1 MKAETLLAKVQK
13 AQQLCEGCH
22 WCREEARLNNE
33 PCCFREYHSNGL
45 DRGTPNC
52 VFAKGITREMEYKIQ
67 PLWYRKQLA
76 DFKAMKEASKIYRKG
91 GLNERLG

>member
-52 VFAKGITREMEYKIQ
+52 VFAKGITREKNRWRFPSYKRSIRFN
-67 PLWYRKQLA
+67 PYGI
-76 DFKAMKEASKIYRKG
+76 AS
-91 GLNERLG
+91 N